1 MNILFASSEVAP
13 FIKTGGLADV
23 AGSLPQA
30 MAKLGH
36 DVRVILPLYEGIGD
50 DWRSQ
55 MTYLQNFHVHLAWRN
70 PYCGLFELQRDGVTY
85 YFVDNEYYFKRR
97 SLLSLIHI

>member
-30 MAKLGH
+30 LARLGH
-36 DVRVILPLYEGIGD
+36 DTYPLAI
-50 DWRSQ
+50 
-55 MTYLQNFHVHLAWRN
+55 AK
-70 PYCGLFELQRDGVTY
+70 
-85 YFVDNEYYFKRR
+85 NE
-97 SLLSLIHI
+97 IV